1 MENKEEKIEVTVEPG
16 MLEAVKY
23 ALGRIRGVKSFEVK
37 N

>member
-1 MENKEEKIEVTVEPG
+1 MDNKEQKIEVTVEQG

-37 N
+37 D